1 MKTITKADLPK
12 IRSILALH
20 CPPENLVVRKWSE
33 VSESM
38 GSVPLQE
45 SIRGMKVV
53 LFLVKKAETIL
64 VDEVAL
70 RGTESTMHGLDTLNK
85 IKSEASELLTALE
98 G

>member
-12 IRSILALH
+12 IRSALALH
-20 CPPENLVVRKWSE
+20 CPPENLVVRKWEE
-33 VSESM
+33 VSEAM

-45 SIRGMKVV
+45 SIRGMKAV

-64 VDEVAL
+64 VEEVAL
-70 RGTESTMHGLDTLNK
+70 RGTESTIHGLDTLSK
-85 IKSEASELLTALE
+85 IKSEANELLAALE